1 MLKSFGLCRWPGRI
15 HGIGKMS
22 YECYTRLLSV
32 NFFSWNHIL
41 ASSSA
46 DSLKVEI
53 TWAEGSTRKITCQ
66 VLGQTSCPLSIKVGK
81 VILTQWEDLHY
92 TFIPNFPLELPSSL
106 PLSRSG
112 PDIWKWCMTRES
124 SPMYICKSINALSK
138 ANTIC
143 NYWCPDK
150 AEYMT
155 KGWGVSRNATLN
167 FPVTI

>member
-1 MLKSFGLCRWPGRI
+1 MNATQGCFLWISFL
-15 HGIGKMS
+15 
-22 YECYTRLLSV
+22 E
-32 NFFSWNHIL
+32 IL

-46 DSLKVEI
+46 DSLKVKI
-53 TWAEGSTRKITCQ
+53 TRAEGSIRKITCQ

-81 VILTQWEDLHY
+81 VILTQWEDPYY
-92 TFIPNFPLELPSSL
+92 TFIPNFPFELPSSL

-112 PDIWKWCMTRES
+112 PDIWKWCTTRES
-124 SPMYICKSINALSK
+124 STMYICKSINALSK

-150 AEYMT
+150 AEYVP

-167 FPVTI
+167 FPVII